1 MPSATALED
10 VAAEAASGIP
20 SKTRRRI
27 VMERLALVLKI
38 RAVVFVA
45 YGLSFLLAPD
55 FTLDTIFGWEGA
67 ETFFARIAG
76 ATFLALGW
84 FDWLVA
90 SRLESRFDMVWPL
103 VLVPALLLA
112 VVVGQ
117 RVAGNYD
124 GTEFFYW
131 TSIAVTVFF
140 TAAVGGSR
148 LAVGTTETPAAG
160 RTQLET
166 G

>member
-1 MPSATALED
+1 MD
-10 VAAEAASGIP
+10 
-20 SKTRRRI
+20 
-27 VMERLALVLKI
+27 RLALVLRI
-38 RAVVFVA
+38 QAIVFVA

-55 FTLDTIFGWEGA
+55 FTLDTIFGWEGT
-67 ETFFARIAG
+67 ETFFARMAG

-84 FDWLVA
+84 IDWLVA
-90 SRLESRFDMVWPL
+90 SRLESRLDMVWPL

-112 VVVGQ
+112 VLVGQ

-131 TSIAVTVFF
+131 SSIAVTVFF

-148 LAVGTTETPAAG
+148 LAVERADVPAAS
-160 RTQLET
+160 T
-166 G
+166 